1 MRYVADFIGMVKVRQ
16 TEIANSLAQGSAGDF
31 PTYQRL
37 VGEYSGLQM
46 SLDIL
51 NNLLKEDEDD
61 R

>member
-1 MRYVADFIGMVKVRQ
+1 MRYVSDFIAAVESKQ
-16 TEIANSLAQGSAGDF
+16 AEIAASLANGSASDF
-31 PTYQRL
+31 NSYQRL

-46 SLDIL
+46 SIDIL

>member
-1 MRYVADFIGMVKVRQ
+1 MRYVAEFIGAVKVRQ
-16 TEIANSLAQGSAGDF
+16 AEIANSLAQGSAGDF
-31 PTYQRL
+31 SVYQRL